1 MRKKRKMS
9 KVQYLLCLAGLETV
23 CINPGNVLILIW
35 RNVSNLIYSPQLNSD
50 WGCSSLDLNALSDC
64 VSLNPPLLASNI
76 WVSPW
81 EGGGRREGAL
91 CWVLSV
97 AVCALGSASW
107 ESSYSLMQRLVK
119 YLGIISPELCCL
131 RKWISERSISLRS
144 AQTFAFTS
152 EPSSLWE
159 HCQALNQKLWIDL
172 GWKGP

>member
-76 WVSPW
+76 
-81 EGGGRREGAL
+81 
-91 CWVLSV
+91 
-97 AVCALGSASW
+97 
-107 ESSYSLMQRLVK
+107 
-119 YLGIISPELCCL
+119 
-131 RKWISERSISLRS
+131 
-144 AQTFAFTS
+144 
-152 EPSSLWE
+152 
-159 HCQALNQKLWIDL
+159 
-172 GWKGP
+172 